1 MNMIDAALRSEI
13 CCSNNLMPAETVLI
27 TEKIQTISWYVG
39 QWTGKNDLKTCHY
52 LNILVFFCATG
63 VTCYSGNW
71 IY

>member
-39 QWTGKNDLKTCHY
+39 QWTGKNDFKTCHY